1 MTPQAGSAPPIS
13 YEHQGELMRTDYAM
27 IMVNAPVTIPSQK
40 RTYSKIKQMAC
51 YALWL
56 PRRFAAEAFYERE
69 NKDTRAQSHATTT
82 QPVFFLFFPFHG
94 FSLIRIA
101 QLVERKEA
109 NWKTRVTL
117 KFSPESIYSAELI
130 RSRGDNGANT
140 VKHLGEWFLI

>member
-51 YALWL
+51 CTLWL
-56 PRRFAAEAFYERE
+56 PRHFGAEPFYERE
-69 NKDTRAQSHATTT
+69 NKDTRVQSHAITM
-82 QPVFFLFFPFHG
+82 QPVFFSPLHR

>member
-56 PRRFAAEAFYERE
+56 PPRFGAESFYERE
-69 NKDTRAQSHATTT
+69 NKDTWAQSHATTM
-82 QPVFFLFFPFHG
+82 QSAFFPPHSFP
-94 FSLIRIA
+94 LIRIV